1 MVRQAPSRRESL
13 PHISTLIPELWE
25 LLSDNERELL
35 LLYSKLYECKPG
47 TEIYP
52 LPPTTAHRQTDG
64 HVVMVVR
71 GQALTYDRRN
81 DDVPLHFTGP
91 EILGLSEVLSRTDSL
106 YYCKA
111 ISNCLILSI
120 TADHIQTIIDRN
132 PRVIKLLLT
141 RSLKA
146 LSERD
151 TRLIILNT
159 RHMPGRMAATLL
171 YLDREFGRESDG
183 KTLKAKLTRYILGG
197 LSNMTT
203 SNATRVL
210 RSFQDDGIVAL
221 KGKEIQ
227 ILKETALEDV
237 SRHG

>member
-1 MVRQAPSRRESL
+1 MVRQASSRRESL

-25 LLSDNERELL
+25 LLSSSEREVLL
-35 LLYSKLYECKPG
+35 LCTDLYECKSG

-52 LPPTTAHRQTDG
+52 IPATSARRSTESQVA
-64 HVVMVVR
+64 MVVR
-71 GQALTYDRRN
+71 GVALTYDSRN
-81 DDVPLHFTGP
+81 RDIPLHFTGP
-91 EILGLSEVLSRTDSL
+91 EILGLAQVLTGRGDQHC
-106 YYCKA
+106 CKA
-111 ISNCLILSI
+111 LSTCLVLTI
-120 TADHIQTIIDRN
+120 TTDHIRTIIDQN
-132 PRVIKLLLT
+132 PRVTKLLLT
-141 RSLKA
+141 RSLRA

-151 TRLIILNT
+151 ERLIILNT

-183 KTLKAKLTRYILGG
+183 KTLRARLTRGIIGG

-210 RSFQDDGIVAL
+210 RSFQDDGLVAL

>member
-1 MVRQAPSRRESL
+1 MVRPASSRRESL

-25 LLSDNERELL
+25 LLSSSEREILL
-35 LLYSKLYECKPG
+35 LCSDLYECKPG
-47 TEIYP
+47 AEIYP
-52 LPPTTAHRQTDG
+52 IPASSSRRSLESSVA
-64 HVVMVVR
+64 MVVR
-71 GQALTYDRRN
+71 GVALTYDSHN
-81 DDVPLHFTGP
+81 SDIPLHFTGP
-91 EILGLSEVLSRTDSL
+91 EILGLAQMLIGTGDQ
-106 YYCKA
+106 YYCK
-111 ISNCLILSI
+111 SLSTCLVLTI
-120 TADHIQTIIDRN
+120 TADHIRKIIEQN
-132 PRVIKLLLT
+132 PLVTKLLLT
-141 RSLKA
+141 HSLQA

-151 TRLIILNT
+151 ERLIILNT

-183 KTLKAKLTRYILGG
+183 RTLKARLTRGIIGG

-210 RSFQDDGIVAL
+210 RSFQNDGIVAL

-227 ILKETALEDV
+227 ILKETALVDV